1 MNSTKRSS
9 SLPHNNLTYDNNKT
23 NDENFNNQNSVLLK
37 TTMNTFDNLRVVI
50 RLRPPLQREMESDLP
65 FRSIVKFNVIY
76 RDWFLMIARV
86 FH

>member
-1 MNSTKRSS
+1 MNSAKRSN

-23 NDENFNNQNSVLLK
+23 NEENNYNQNSVLMK

-65 FRSIVKFNVIY
+65 FRSIVRIY
-76 RDWFLMIARV
+76 IIS
-86 FH
+86 